1 MRKLLLAPALL
12 CAALAGCATTDP
24 ADTARSPEAIAAAQA
39 AFQQIQWGFLQPY
52 IGHLYVNDDGD
63 QLRVAA
69 EPDKRALAIS
79 LYSANRLVHA
89 NSVRLLVRTTAT
101 QDTYHVLIENS
112 GMFSDDEATIRFD
125 QSGRM
130 QVLNGS
136 LNDLQLTLTESAAH
150 FSYAASIGPFSMTP
164 KPLRRD
170 VYTLP
175 DGSTVPVSLD
185 PGSRYQQLRA
195 AGPFGIWEHSVGQT
209 FVSRTILLKVDKD
222 EAGNLVLEFRLP
234 DGSNPGREVF
244 RAPSRTDPRAF
255 RVLSMPNRPAGSFE
269 SRQLTLSA
277 DDRLTHRYTG
287 TENIFTYN
295 GDYLDT
301 YVNRGNSIRMM
312 GRSQDPDDDEYSTW
326 NNIYLPVTR
335 ERLAA
340 AMENREKDQVERERA
355 REYAQRRAAERA
367 AESQATMNAIM
378 SGLASGFQQANQTNM
393 RMAQQSQDFERNL
406 NQKLRQ
412 IGQQKQQREREA
424 AERADRIMAANAAAA
439 QARAASSPTS
449 PASSAPQRTAA
460 ATPAASPQE
469 ARRLQ
474 EAQRKQEEQR
484 KAEEARAAEQA
495 RLAKEKQRE
504 EETRRKA
511 ELARQEQERRTQAL
525 LDHLA
530 AERRAIRLQAA
541 QCPAKGGLPSVIGIR
556 PRVQPKVANCITVHF
571 EARCPADRPGT
582 GMTGSIWAYNGMG
595 NCTETGDLPRKLA
608 CDVREAVVEVTN
620 VTTCQ

>member
-1 MRKLLLAPALL
+1 MRKVLLASAL
-12 CAALAGCATTDP
+12 CAALAGCAAVEP
-24 ADTARSPEAIAAAQA
+24 ADTARSSQSLAAAQA

-63 QLRVAA
+63 WLQVMADPA
-69 EPDKRALAIS
+69 QGALAIR
-79 LYSANRLVHA
+79 LYTANNLRDSSAI
-89 NSVRLLVRTTAT
+89 RLLVRPTA
-101 QDTYHVLIENS
+101 QPDTYHMLIENS
-112 GMFSDDEATIRFD
+112 GMLSDDQATVRFD
-125 QSGRM
+125 ESGRM
-130 QVLNGS
+130 KVLNGS
-136 LNDLQLTLTESAAH
+136 LNDLQLSLAEAAAH
-150 FSYAASIGPFSMTP
+150 FSYRASGSSFRMTP

-175 DGSTVPVSLD
+175 DGSTIPVSMD
-185 PGSRYQQLRA
+185 PASPYQQLRA
-195 AGPFGIWEHSVGQT
+195 ASPFGIWEQSVGQT
-209 FVSRTILLKVDKD
+209 FVSRIVVLKIDKD
-222 EAGNLVLEFRLP
+222 DAGNLVFQYSQP

-244 RAPSRTDPRAF
+244 QAPSRTDPKAF
-255 RVLSMPNRPAGSFE
+255 RVLSMPNQPTGSFA
-269 SRQLTLSA
+269 SKQLTLSA
-277 DDRLTHRYTG
+277 DDRLVHQFTG
-287 TENIFTYN
+287 TENIFSYN
-295 GDYLDT
+295 GDYLNI
-301 YVNRGNSIRMM
+301 YINRGDSIRIMHRAQ
-312 GRSQDPDDDEYSTW
+312 GPDDDSPSTG
-326 NNIYLPVTR
+326 NHIYLPVTR

-340 AMENREKDQVERERA
+340 AMENRERQQVERERD
-355 REYAQRRAAERA
+355 RIYAQRRAAERA
-367 AESQATMNAIM
+367 AESQATTNAIL
-378 SGLASGFQQANQTNM
+378 SGLASGFQQANQSNM
-393 RMAQQSQDFERNL
+393 RMAQQSRDFERDL

-412 IGQQKQQREREA
+412 IEQQKQQRDREA
-424 AERADRIMAANAAAA
+424 AAHADRIMAANAAAA
-439 QARAASSPTS
+439 QTRAASAPTS
-449 PASSAPQRTAA
+449 TASSPPQRTAA
-460 ATPAASPQE
+460 AAPAAS
-469 ARRLQ
+469 ASAQ

-556 PRVQPKVANCITVHF
+556 PAVQPKVANCITVHF

>member
-1 MRKLLLAPALL
+1 MRKLLLASAL
-12 CAALAGCATTDP
+12 CATLASCATVDP
-24 ADTARSPEAIAAAQA
+24 ADTARSSQAMATAQA

-52 IGHLYVNDDGD
+52 VGHLYVNDDGD
-63 QLRVAA
+63 WLQVMA
-69 EPDKRALAIS
+69 EPAQGALAIR
-79 LYSANRLVHA
+79 LYTANGLLDSSAI
-89 NSVRLLVRTTAT
+89 RLLVRPAA
-101 QDTYHVLIENS
+101 QPGTYHMLIEQS
-112 GMFSDDEATIRFD
+112 GMFSDDQATVRFD
-125 QSGRM
+125 ENGRM
-130 QVLNGS
+130 KVLNGS
-136 LNDLQLTLTESAAH
+136 LNDLQLSLADAAAH
-150 FSYAASIGPFSMTP
+150 FSYRASAASFHMRP

-175 DGSTVPVSLD
+175 DGGTIPVSLD
-185 PGSRYQQLRA
+185 PASPYQQLRA
-195 AGPFGIWEHSVGQT
+195 ASPFGVWEQSVGQT
-209 FVSRTILLKVDKD
+209 FVSRITLLKIDKD
-222 EAGNLVLEFRLP
+222 DAGNLVFQYSLP

-244 RAPSRTDPRAF
+244 QAPSRTDPRAF

-277 DDRLTHRYTG
+277 DDRLVHRFTG

-295 GDYLDT
+295 GDYLDI
-301 YVNRGNSIRMM
+301 YINRGDSIRIMSRAQ
-312 GRSQDPDDDEYSTW
+312 GPDDDSPSTG
-326 NNIYLPVTR
+326 NHIYLPVTH
-335 ERLAA
+335 ERLAS
-340 AMENREKDQVERERA
+340 AMENRERQKVERERS
-355 REYAQRRAAERA
+355 RIHAQRRAAERE
-367 AESQATMNAIM
+367 AESQATTNAIL
-378 SGLASGFQQANQTNM
+378 SGLASGFQQANQSNL
-393 RMAQQSQDFERNL
+393 RMAQQSRDFERDL

-412 IGQQKQQREREA
+412 IEQQKQQRDREA
-424 AERADRIMAANAAAA
+424 AAHADRIMAANAAAA
-439 QARAASSPTS
+439 QARAAAAAPSS
-449 PASSAPQRTAA
+449 PQRTVAA
-460 ATPAASPQE
+460 ASTSAQETQRRQE
-469 ARRLQ
+469 AG
-474 EAQRKQEEQR
+474 RKQEEQR
-484 KAEEARAAEQA
+484 KAEEARTAEQA
-495 RLAKEKQRE
+495 RLAREKQRE

-556 PRVQPKVANCITVHF
+556 PGVQPKVANCITVHF

>member
-1 MRKLLLAPALL
+1 MRKILLASAL
-12 CAALAGCATTDP
+12 CATLAGCATVEP
-24 ADTARSPEAIAAAQA
+24 AGTAQSSQSLAAAQA

-63 QLRVAA
+63 WLQVMADPA
-69 EPDKRALAIS
+69 QGALAIR
-79 LYSANRLVHA
+79 LYTANNLRDSSAI
-89 NSVRLLVRTTAT
+89 RLLVRPTA
-101 QDTYHVLIENS
+101 QPDTYHMLIEQS
-112 GMFSDDEATIRFD
+112 GMFSDDQATIRFD
-125 QSGRM
+125 ESGRM
-130 QVLNGS
+130 KILNGS
-136 LNDLQLTLTESAAH
+136 LNDLQLSLADAAAH
-150 FSYAASIGPFSMTP
+150 FSYRASAASFHMRP

-175 DGSTVPVSLD
+175 DGGTIPVSLD
-185 PGSRYQQLRA
+185 PASPYQQLRA
-195 AGPFGIWEHSVGQT
+195 ASPFGIWEQSVGQT
-209 FVSRTILLKVDKD
+209 FVSRIVLLKIDKD
-222 EAGNLVLEFRLP
+222 DAGNLVFQYSLP

-244 RAPSRTDPRAF
+244 QAPSSTDPRAL
-255 RVLSMPNRPAGSFE
+255 RVLSMPNRPAGSFD

-277 DDRLTHRYTG
+277 DDRLIHRFTG

-295 GDYLDT
+295 GDYLNI
-301 YVNRGNSIRMM
+301 YINRGDSIRIMSRAQ
-312 GRSQDPDDDEYSTW
+312 GPDDDSPSTG

-340 AMENREKDQVERERA
+340 AMENRERQQVERERD
-355 REYAQRRAAERA
+355 RIYAQRRAAERA
-367 AESQATMNAIM
+367 AESQATTNAIL
-378 SGLASGFQQANQTNM
+378 SGLASGFQQANQSNQ
-393 RMAQQSQDFERNL
+393 RMAQQSRDFERDL

-412 IGQQKQQREREA
+412 IEQQKQQRDREA
-424 AERADRIMAANAAAA
+424 AAHADRIMAANAAAA
-439 QARAASSPTS
+439 QTRAASAPTS
-449 PASSAPQRTAA
+449 TASSPPQRTAA
-460 ATPAASPQE
+460 AAPAAS
-469 ARRLQ
+469 ASAQ

>member
-1 MRKLLLAPALL
+1 MRKLLLASAL
-12 CAALAGCATTDP
+12 CATLASCATVDP
-24 ADTARSPEAIAAAQA
+24 ADTARSSQAMATAQA

-52 IGHLYVNDDGD
+52 VGHLYVNDDGD
-63 QLRVAA
+63 WLQLMA
-69 EPDKRALAIS
+69 EPAQGALAIR
-79 LYSANRLVHA
+79 LYTANGLLDSSAI
-89 NSVRLLVRTTAT
+89 RLLVRPAA
-101 QDTYHVLIENS
+101 QPGTYHMLIEQS
-112 GMFSDDEATIRFD
+112 GMFSDDQATVRFD
-125 QSGRM
+125 ENGRM
-130 QVLNGS
+130 KVLNGS
-136 LNDLQLTLTESAAH
+136 LNDLQLSLADAAAH
-150 FSYAASIGPFSMTP
+150 FSYRASAASFHMRP

-175 DGSTVPVSLD
+175 DGGTIPVSLD
-185 PGSRYQQLRA
+185 PASPYQQLRA
-195 AGPFGIWEHSVGQT
+195 ASPFGVWEQSVGQT
-209 FVSRTILLKVDKD
+209 FVSRITLLKIDKD
-222 EAGNLVLEFRLP
+222 DAGNLVFQYSLP

-244 RAPSRTDPRAF
+244 QAPSRTDPRAF

-277 DDRLTHRYTG
+277 DDRLVHRFTG

-295 GDYLDT
+295 GDYLDI
-301 YVNRGNSIRMM
+301 YINRGDSIRIMSRAQ
-312 GRSQDPDDDEYSTW
+312 GPDDDSPSTG
-326 NNIYLPVTR
+326 NHIYLPVTR
-335 ERLAA
+335 ERLAS
-340 AMENREKDQVERERA
+340 AMENRERQKVEREQDRIH
-355 REYAQRRAAERA
+355 AQRRAAERA
-367 AESQATMNAIM
+367 AESQATTNAIL
-378 SGLASGFQQANQTNM
+378 SGLASGFQQANQSNL
-393 RMAQQSQDFERNL
+393 RMAQQSRDFERDL

-412 IGQQKQQREREA
+412 IEQQKQQRDREA
-424 AERADRIMAANAAAA
+424 AAHADRIMAASAAAA
-439 QARAASSPTS
+439 QARAAATAPSS
-449 PASSAPQRTAA
+449 PQRTVAA
-460 ATPAASPQE
+460 ASTSAQETQRRQE
-469 ARRLQ
+469 AG
-474 EAQRKQEEQR
+474 RKQEEQR
-484 KAEEARAAEQA
+484 KAEEARTAEQA
-495 RLAKEKQRE
+495 RLAREKQRE

-556 PRVQPKVANCITVHF
+556 PGVQPKVANCITVHF